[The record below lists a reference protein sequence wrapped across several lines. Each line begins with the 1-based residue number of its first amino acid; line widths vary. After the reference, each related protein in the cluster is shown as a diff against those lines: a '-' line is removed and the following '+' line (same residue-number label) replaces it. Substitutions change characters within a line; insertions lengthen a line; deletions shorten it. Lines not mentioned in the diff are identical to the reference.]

1 MRILGI
7 VFVVLG
13 LGEILKLLL
22 FPKLTVGES
31 QFLSAGWVTA
41 GAVVAAYW
49 IARRNR
55 AIRKRIE
62 KERWRRIDAEVEG
75 ERIRRQIRSAMGAE
89 KPPRNA

>member
-1 MRILGI
+1 M
-7 VFVVLG
+7 F
-13 LGEILKLLL
+13 L

-49 IARRNR
+49 IARKNR

-62 KERWRRIDAEVEG
+62 RERWRRIDAEVEG
-75 ERIRRQIRSAMGAE
+75 EKIQRQIRRSADRS
-89 KPPRNA
+89 KPLGDT